1 VLTKQILGFFVIIF
15 LLLAALIAP
24 ASAAAEPRDR
34 NRQLQQSLND
44 TGVHPSWI
52 YNDLNAG
59 FAEAKKTS
67 KPLLVVF
74 R

>member
-1 VLTKQILGFFVIIF
+1 MQLPPLQLVLLLV
-15 LLLAALIAP
+15 LLAADP
-24 ASAAAEPRDR
+24 ASAAPAAQTQEH

-44 TGVHPSWI
+44 SHVHSSWI
-52 YNDLNAG
+52 YNDVDAG
-59 FAEAKKTS
+59 FAEAKKTG